1 MNNFKH
7 QIGALY
13 KLESDKNFLKR
24 SYVMAKI
31 LVTGAGGFIGSHL
44 TEYLVEKGHKVRAF
58 IRYNSRN
65 FWGWLEK
72 SKYMEDLQI

>member
-1 MNNFKH
+1 M
-7 QIGALY
+7 
-13 KLESDKNFLKR
+13 ST
-24 SYVMAKI
+24 I